1 MIPLGALRVLLTT
14 FGFDEGK
21 IIATMRMLAYDKLV
35 VITGQ
40 DSLQK
45 KGYNRLLEIE
55 SGAPNS
61 METIVVDVFD
71 FMDCFRKVDETIAK
85 YDLPGNE
92 VILNISG
99 GTKVLS
105 DAALL
110 AGFQNGIRT
119 FHCEEDLIELPV
131 IIGFSVT
138 ERFTPMQRRLL
149 REMSSPVEVKKLEAK
164 LSKKGYPLSSVQR
177 AVRELKKL
185 DILGV
190 DLSKKGIRL
199 YLKESH
205 QYFREA
211 LAG

>member
-1 MIPLGALRVLLTT
+1 
-14 FGFDEGK
+14 
-21 IIATMRMLAYDKLV
+21 MRMLAYDKLV

-55 SGAPNS
+55 SSAPNS

-110 AGFQNGIRT
+110 AGFQNGIKT

-138 ERFTPMQRRLL
+138 ERFTPLQRGLL
-149 REMSSPVEVKKLEAK
+149 REMSAPVEVKKLEAK
-164 LSKKGYPLSSVQR
+164 LTKKGYPLSSVQR

-190 DLSKKGIRL
+190 DLSKKGIHL

>member
-1 MIPLGALRVLLTT
+1 MILLGALRVLLTT

-55 SGAPNS
+55 SSAPNS

-71 FMDCFRKVDETIAK
+71 FMDCFWKVDETIAK

-110 AGFQNGIRT
+110 AGFQNGIKN
-119 FHCEEDLIELPV
+119 FPL
-131 IIGFSVT
+131 
-138 ERFTPMQRRLL
+138 RRG
-149 REMSSPVEVKKLEAK
+149 S
-164 LSKKGYPLSSVQR
+164 
-177 AVRELKKL
+177 
-185 DILGV
+185 D
-190 DLSKKGIRL
+190 
-199 YLKESH
+199 
-205 QYFREA
+205 
-211 LAG
+211 